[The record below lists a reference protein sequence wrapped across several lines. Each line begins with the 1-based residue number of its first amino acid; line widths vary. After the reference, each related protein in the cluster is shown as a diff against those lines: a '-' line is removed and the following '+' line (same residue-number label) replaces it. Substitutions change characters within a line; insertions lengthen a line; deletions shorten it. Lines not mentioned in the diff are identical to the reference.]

1 MGTISSHPGNQR
13 LSVIVPM
20 YNEAGNVPDVVRR
33 LRAALSSEGVVTE
46 LILVDDGS
54 IDDTWEAISRAAAS
68 EPGMRGIR
76 LSRNFGHQSAL
87 LAGLSRAGGDAVI
100 MLDGDLQH
108 PPEVTGKLLEK
119 WREGYK
125 IVNAIRHDTRET
137 GFFKRT
143 TSRLFYRFFSALSG
157 LHMSPGSADFRLLD
171 RSVVPS
177 LLGMRDADLFLRG
190 IVQWVG
196 FPTATVTY
204 TPEARHTGESK
215 YGLQRMFRFAVS
227 AVLAFSLGPLKL
239 GIWVGLITGL
249 LAFAEIVY
257 ILVRYAQGATVPGW
271 ASLMGVMSFMF
282 GVLFILLGII
292 GTYLGSVFQILKNR
306 PHFIIGSTVG
316 FDERAAE

>member
-1 MGTISSHPGNQR
+1 
-13 LSVIVPM
+13 M

-33 LRAALSSEGVVTE
+33 LRSALSAEGAAE
-46 LILVDDGS
+46 IIFVDDGS
-54 IDDTWEAISRAAAS
+54 TDDTWAAIGRAAAS
-68 EPGMRGIR
+68 DRGVRGVR

-87 LAGLSRAGGDAVI
+87 LAGLSRADGAAVI

-108 PPEVTGKLLEK
+108 PPEITARLLEK
-119 WREGYK
+119 WREGFK
-125 IVNAIRHDTRET
+125 IVNAIRQDTRET
-137 GFFKRT
+137 GWFKRT
-143 TSRLFYRFFSALSG
+143 TSRLFYRFFSAVSG
-157 LHMSPGSADFRLLD
+157 LRMSPGSADFRLLD

-190 IVQWVG
+190 LVQWVG
-196 FPTATVTY
+196 FPTATVTF
-204 TPEARHTGESK
+204 TPEERHAGESK
-215 YGLQRMFRFAVS
+215 YGLRRMFRFAVS

-239 GIWVGLITGL
+239 GIWVGLATSL

-257 ILVRYAQGATVPGW
+257 ILVRYAQGDTVPGW

-292 GTYLGSVFQILKNR
+292 GTYLGSIFEILKNR
-306 PHFIIGSTVG
+306 PHFIVGSTVG

>member
-1 MGTISSHPGNQR
+1 
-13 LSVIVPM
+13 M

-33 LRAALSSEGVVTE
+33 LRSALSDEGAAE
-46 LILVDDGS
+46 IIFVDDGS
-54 IDDTWEAISRAAAS
+54 TDDTWEAIGRAAAS
-68 EPGMRGIR
+68 DRGVRGVR

-87 LAGLSRAGGDAVI
+87 LAGLSRADGAAVI

-108 PPEVTGKLLEK
+108 PPEITGKLLEK

-125 IVNAIRHDTRET
+125 IVNAIRQDTRET

-143 TSRLFYRFFSALSG
+143 TSRLFYRFFSAISG
-157 LHMSPGSADFRLLD
+157 LRMSPGSADFRLLD

-177 LLGMRDADLFLRG
+177 VLGMRDADLFLRG
-190 IVQWVG
+190 LVQWVG

-204 TPEARHTGESK
+204 TPEERHAGESK
-215 YGLQRMFRFAVS
+215 YGLRRMFRFAVS

-239 GIWVGLITGL
+239 GIWVGLLTSL

-257 ILVRYAQGATVPGW
+257 ILVRYVQGETVPGW

-292 GTYLGSVFQILKNR
+292 GTYLGSVFEILKNR

-316 FDERAAE
+316 FDERPAE